1 MGDQPPALPPSS
13 ASGQTTFD
21 TRLAYIQ
28 SSSSQVPTRQNSYN
42 YPTHLDPSHA
52 RTQGPSQGPS
62 RRSSHEERPRH
73 ATHPSMSNAPLLN
86 GNAPSALAHPGCV
99 LCGLVRSCGSN
110 PPSPILSPQHDTSL
124 MASSSQTPIT
134 AGSFS
139 QSPYPLPFDRGGAS
153 SPSPDGRR
161 TGNRVGGRD
170 IVYGDKDITIYK
182 AEGKERLCQDGRH
195 LIIVVNEHLQS
206 VYEFGAS
213 DIPLLSHIIDTAVQ
227 ILNSAASASL
237 DDEERGKEKDK
248 VQVGFVGSLMKDPQ
262 SPHAHLHAHAYLP
275 PIDTK
280 LAGATLWRRN
290 VVFGSLNWW
299 SVEDLRAEIRE
310 ATSNNRVKTGY
321 QHREAPINQ
330 VPDAGSTAPVYSNE
344 SDYHDTP
351 SPLLAP
357 GPLHRPP
364 SRSQSRSPGASSSKS
379 PPPRPSSHPMTN
391 LAGGSDV
398 SICTVTPSSARGSG
412 DVRRHGK
419 GKASEDFE
427 NVEMEDSRR
436 SREGFV

>member
-1 MGDQPPALPPSS
+1 MGDLPPAGRPPTPSS
-13 ASGQTTFD
+13 PQTTFD
-21 TRLAYIQ
+21 ARLAYIQ
-28 SSSSQVPTRQNSYN
+28 TSSSSQVHTRQSPYN

-52 RTQGPSQGPS
+52 QAQGSSSRAPHGGRPS
-62 RRSSHEERPRH
+62 H
-73 ATHPSMSNAPLLN
+73 ATYPSMSNAPLLN

-99 LCGLVRSCGSN
+99 LCGLVRSCTSN
-110 PPSPILSPQHDTSL
+110 PPSPILSARHDTSP
-124 MASSSQTPIT
+124 AQTPTT
-134 AGSFS
+134 AGSFPPS
-139 QSPYPLPFDRGGAS
+139 YPLPYDRGGAS

-161 TGNRVGGRD
+161 TGNRVGGRE

-213 DIPLLSHIIDTAVQ
+213 DIPLLSHIIDTAAQ
-227 ILNSAASASL
+227 ILGSAASASL

-330 VPDAGSTAPVYSNE
+330 VPDAGSVAPTFSTE
-344 SDYHDTP
+344 GGYHDTP

-364 SRSQSRSPGASSSKS
+364 SRSQSCSPGASSSKS

-391 LAGGSDV
+391 MSAGSDV
-398 SICTVTPSSARGSG
+398 SISTVTPASARGSG

-419 GKASEDFE
+419 GKAGGNWED
-427 NVEMEDSRR
+427 VEMEDSRR
-436 SREGFV
+436 SREGVV